1 MREPDKYYRPSGVKS
16 LFALRQNNWKLMD
29 GAPENNKNGTWLFDL
44 SNDPGEINN
53 LAEKY
58 PDIVDRYL

>member
-1 MREPDKYYRPSGVKS
+1 MREPDKYFKPSGVKS
-16 LFALRQNNWKLMD
+16 LFALRQNNWKLVD
-29 GAPENNKNGTWLFDL
+29 ETEQNKNLTWLFDL
-44 SNDPGEINN
+44 SNDLGEINN

>member
-1 MREPDKYYRPSGVKS
+1 MREPDKYFKPSGVKS
-16 LFALRQNNWKLMD
+16 LFALRQNNWKLVD
-29 GAPENNKNGTWLFDL
+29 GIHENKSGTWLFDL
-44 SNDPGEINN
+44 STDPGEIYN

>member
-1 MREPDKYYRPSGVKS
+1 MREPDKYFKPSGVKS
-16 LFALRQNNWKLMD
+16 LFALRQNNWKLVD
-29 GAPENNKNGTWLFDL
+29 GTQQNKNGTWLFDL
-44 SNDPGEINN
+44 SNDLEEINN